1 MWHRFKHCFALSRD
15 FSLLFREWL
24 LRQASLVIDELPIL
38 QRIDWFDE
46 SMNQLYMATVDHL
59 FRLKDQNKHK
69 NSQVRHDEK
78 NPASWNA
85 VNGMKIFAFLK
96 KVISMIHKV
105 YEVVGSS
112 NHPHIPQLE
121 QFPYF
126 DSTRKET

>member
-1 MWHRFKHCFALSRD
+1 MMK
-15 FSLLFREWL
+15 
-24 LRQASLVIDELPIL
+24 
-38 QRIDWFDE
+38 
-46 SMNQLYMATVDHL
+46 
-59 FRLKDQNKHK
+59 
-69 NSQVRHDEK
+69 K

-85 VNGMKIFAFLK
+85 VNGMNIFSFLK